1 MRIQRI
7 CIIILDFLFFSQN
20 YIAVLES
27 VLALS
32 QEAEPLHPLHTSRS
46 SSRSYQN
53 VRGSTSA
60 GIKTLET
67 AQILA
72 TEIGK

>member
-1 MRIQRI
+1 M
-7 CIIILDFLFFSQN
+7 DFLFFSQN
-20 YIAVLES
+20 YVTVLES

-32 QEAEPLHPLHTSRS
+32 HEAEPLHTSHTSHS
-46 SSRSYQN
+46 SSGYYQN
-53 VRGSTSA
+53 VRGSTTA
-60 GIKTLET
+60 GIKMLET